1 MKLTY
6 SLGFVL
12 LFFIGSLRG
21 QSPDTTQKSYHFRGN
36 ISVTQNGMSLIPA
49 FSLGKPAAIAELS
62 IGGDKLSFDPEIRF
76 DLNGQPWSFIFWW
89 RYQFLPKSRFRLH
102 AGAHPAFIFR
112 NTTVMS
118 AKGLPVESMEG
129 RRFFAGE
136 IGPSYRISDQMRVGG
151 IFLVGRSLG
160 KVPKEINQFYAIHTT
175 LNAFKPAHEWTVQA
189 RPMAFYLQMNDRRG
203 FFLSSSFLVANKN
216 FPISLGSIVSRRT
229 VSTIEVEDWIW
240 NISLI
245 YSFSNDFQR
254 KTAAYL

>member
-1 MKLTY
+1 MKSTIL
-6 SLGFVL
+6 LGFV
-12 LFFIGSLRG
+12 FFASSLNLAA
-21 QSPDTTQKSYHFRGN
+21 QSTDSTQKSYHFRGN
-36 ISVTQNGMSLIPA
+36 LSVTQNGMSLIPA

-62 IGGDKLSFDPEIRF
+62 IGNNKLSFDPEIRF

-89 RYQFLPKSRFRLH
+89 RYQFIQNSRFKLH

-112 NTTVMS
+112 NTQVMS
-118 AKGLPVESMEG
+118 ASNKMVESMEG

-136 IGPSYRISDQMRVGG
+136 IGPSYQISDQVRVGG

-160 KVPKEINQFYAIHTT
+160 KIPTEVNQFYAVNTT
-175 LNAFKPAHEWTVQA
+175 LNLFKPGHPWTIQA
-189 RPMAFYLQMNDRRG
+189 KPMAFYLQMNDRHG
-203 FFLSSSFLVANKN
+203 YFVSSSFLIAHKQ
-216 FPISLGSIVSRRT
+216 FPLALGSIVSRKT

-254 KTAAYL
+254 KSESLL